1 MNENDY
7 FMKQVRQ
14 MVQVMNQ
21 IIATVLKLKNQD
33 QPAEII
39 QSVDTLMKDQFS
51 FDLNT
56 IIEYPDEELIERL
69 KKDYDLN
76 DEVIALIGDLL
87 FEIAHSGQDAYPKL
101 KLFKKSLIIYKYME
115 TSSEIY
121 SIDRHLRI
129 EQILSEHP
137 HLLN

>member
-87 FEIAHSGQDAYPKL
+87 FEVAHCGQAAYP
-101 KLFKKSLIIYKYME
+101 
-115 TSSEIY
+115 
-121 SIDRHLRI
+121 
-129 EQILSEHP
+129 
-137 HLLN
+137 

>member
-87 FEIAHSGQDAYPKL
+87 FEVAHCGQDAYP
-101 KLFKKSLIIYKYME
+101 
-115 TSSEIY
+115 
-121 SIDRHLRI
+121 
-129 EQILSEHP
+129 
-137 HLLN
+137 

>member
-1 MNENDY
+1 
-7 FMKQVRQ
+7 

-39 QSVDTLMKDQFS
+39 QSVDTLMKDKFS

-87 FEIAHSGQDAYPKL
+87 FEVAHCGQDAYP
-101 KLFKKSLIIYKYME
+101 
-115 TSSEIY
+115 
-121 SIDRHLRI
+121 
-129 EQILSEHP
+129 
-137 HLLN
+137 

>member
-51 FDLNT
+51 FDPNT

-87 FEIAHSGQDAYPKL
+87 FEVAHCGQDAYP
-101 KLFKKSLIIYKYME
+101 
-115 TSSEIY
+115 
-121 SIDRHLRI
+121 
-129 EQILSEHP
+129 
-137 HLLN
+137 

>member
-76 DEVIALIGDLL
+76 RMNMTR
-87 FEIAHSGQDAYPKL
+87 Y
-101 KLFKKSLIIYKYME
+101 
-115 TSSEIY
+115 
-121 SIDRHLRI
+121 
-129 EQILSEHP
+129 
-137 HLLN
+137 